1 MNATQYAKQYDQAGF
16 KLCVIHPGTKA
27 PQYPSWEQNPIAPH
41 RIPAN
46 RGLGLLHVQSRTVAI
61 DLDDLEQAS
70 HWFDAQGI
78 DLRALLDDDDAV
90 QVVSGKPNRAKL
102 IYRLSKECAPLCTKK
117 VKDGSGRMLIEL
129 RCASSTGSSLQDVL
143 PPTIH
148 PETKQPYAWGGA
160 GSFDCLPELPLQLLE
175 LWRELTDYPPEHAA
189 TTPPKLELMGCI
201 PEGGRNDWL
210 YKRAGDMVRQG
221 MPTNA
226 LIEALQA
233 LNEQR
238 CEPPLERREVDL
250 IARSAMTTSHGAREL
265 AQNIGIGSVPLA
277 GGARS
282 SNLSTVNVA
291 EIFISP
297 SPPPDFIWE
306 GLVPR
311 GVVTLMGA
319 HGGTGK
325 SMMAL
330 MLAVSVALG
339 RQLWG
344 CPTKQVKALF
354 LSLEDGPSVVRH
366 RLANICRIWS
376 IDPAELHGHLHIVD
390 GTEFPELFVAEGRGE
405 GNLTPSY
412 DEMVEMIEAEDIGF
426 LIVDNAS
433 DAFGADEIQRRH
445 VRSFIRSLNHAIR
458 QTNAGCLLLAHVDK
472 NTSRNQKAE
481 GGESY
486 SGSTAWH
493 NSARSRL
500 FLVREN
506 SGLLK
511 LEHKKSNFGK
521 KLEPII
527 LAWPE
532 HGLPELAGSGED
544 VDGLL
549 TQHQGRQDDE
559 KAGKLLVLIAE
570 YEGRGQYMAC
580 GTTSRNN
587 PYAILYSDPQFKRLK
602 LNREDVKR
610 LITQCQRAK
619 WIDRLEYK
627 TPDRK
632 PHLRWTLT
640 NEGRLFAGLGAP
652 TAPTSED
659 GA

>member
-1 MNATQYAKQYDQAGF
+1 MNAREFAQTYDDVGF
-16 KLCVIHPGTKA
+16 KLCVIHRGSKA
-27 PQYPSWEQNPIAPH
+27 PRYPHWEQQPIKAF
-41 RIPAN
+41 RIQPN
-46 RGLGLLHVQSRTVAI
+46 YGLGLLHVQSRTCALDV
-61 DLDDLEQAS
+61 DDLEQTH
-70 HWFDAQGI
+70 HWFESKGI
-78 DLRALLDDDDAV
+78 DLGSLLERDDAV
-90 QVVSGKPNRAKL
+90 RVNSGKQNRAKL
-102 IYRLSKECAPLCTKK
+102 IYRLPNGRDPLTTKRIT
-117 VKDGSGRMLIEL
+117 SREGRVLFEL

-148 PETKQPYAWGGA
+148 PETMKPYAWGGA
-160 GSFDCLPELPLQLLE
+160 GSFKCLPELPAQLLE
-175 LWRELTDYPPEHAA
+175 LWQELIDHPPGAQNNA
-189 TTPPKLELMGCI
+189 PPKLELVGCI
-201 PEGGRNDWL
+201 PEGGRNEWL

-221 MPTNA
+221 MPINL
-226 LIEALQA
+226 LIESLQA

-238 CEPPLERREVDL
+238 CAPPLERREVDQ

-265 AQNIGIGSVPLA
+265 AQPFSAVNFPMA
-277 GGARS
+277 GAQS
-282 SNLSTVNVA
+282 SSLSPVNVA
-291 EIFISP
+291 DIFISP

-306 GLVPR
+306 GLIPR
-311 GVVTLMGA
+311 GVVTLLGA

-354 LSLEDGPSVVRH
+354 LSLEDSSSVVRH
-366 RLANICRIWS
+366 RLANICKNWS
-376 IDPAELHGHLHIVD
+376 IDPDELHRWLHILD
-390 GTEFPELFVAEGRGE
+390 GTEYPELFVAEGRSE
-405 GNLTPSY
+405 GKLTQSY
-412 DEMVEMIEAEDIGF
+412 AEMVAMIESKGIGF

-445 VRSFIRSLNHAIR
+445 VRGFIRSLNLAIR

-472 NTSRNQKAE
+472 NTSRNQRAE
-481 GGESY
+481 GGEGY

-511 LEHKKSNFGK
+511 LEHQKSNFGK
-521 KLEPII
+521 KLEPIM
-527 LAWPE
+527 LEWPD
-532 HGLPELAGSGED
+532 HGLLELTGSGGD
-544 VDGLL
+544 IDGLL

-559 KAGKLLVLIAE
+559 KAGKLLALIAE
-570 YEGRGQYMAC
+570 YECRSQYMAS
-580 GTTSRNN
+580 GTTSKSN
-587 PYAILYSDPQFKRLK
+587 PYAIMESDRQFQRLK
-602 LNREDVKR
+602 LNRQDTKR
-610 LITQCQRAK
+610 LITQCHRAK
-619 WIDRLEYK
+619 WIEILEYK

-632 PHLRWTLT
+632 MHQRWTLT
-640 NEGRLFAGLGAP
+640 NDGRVFAGLGAP

>member
-1 MNATQYAKQYDQAGF
+1 
-16 KLCVIHPGTKA
+16 
-27 PQYPSWEQNPIAPH
+27 
-41 RIPAN
+41 
-46 RGLGLLHVQSRTVAI
+46 
-61 DLDDLEQAS
+61 
-70 HWFDAQGI
+70 
-78 DLRALLDDDDAV
+78 
-90 QVVSGKPNRAKL
+90 
-102 IYRLSKECAPLCTKK
+102 
-117 VKDGSGRMLIEL
+117 
-129 RCASSTGSSLQDVL
+129 
-143 PPTIH
+143 
-148 PETKQPYAWGGA
+148 
-160 GSFDCLPELPLQLLE
+160 
-175 LWRELTDYPPEHAA
+175 
-189 TTPPKLELMGCI
+189 
-201 PEGGRNDWL
+201 
-210 YKRAGDMVRQG
+210 MVRQG
-221 MPTNA
+221 MPINA
-226 LIEALQA
+226 LTEALQA

-238 CEPPLERREVDL
+238 CAPPLERREVDL
-250 IARSAMTTSHGAREL
+250 IARSAMTSSHGAREL
-265 AQNIGIGSVPLA
+265 AQSMGTGSFPIA

-376 IDPAELHGHLHIVD
+376 VDPAELHGHLYIVD

-412 DEMVEMIEAEDIGF
+412 DEMVEMIEAEGIGF

-472 NTSRNQKAE
+472 NTSRNQRAV
-481 GGESY
+481 GGEGY

-500 FLVREN
+500 FLVRED
-506 SGLLK
+506 SGRLK
-511 LEHKKSNFGK
+511 LEHQKSNFGK
-521 KLEPII
+521 MRDPI
-527 LAWPE
+527 LLKWPE
-532 HGLPELAGSGED
+532 HGLPGLAGSGED

-580 GTTSRNN
+580 GTTSRGN
-587 PYAILYSDPQFKRLK
+587 PYAVLNSDPQFKRLK
-602 LNREDVKR
+602 LTREDVKR

-627 TPDRK
+627 SADRK
-632 PHLRWTLT
+632 LHQRWTLT
-640 NEGRLFAGLGAP
+640 NEGRLLAGLS
-652 TAPTSED
+652 APTSED